1 MIISFCIKCSTLI
14 AERYVYHQNCAIND
28 HCLKRIPYTISIM
41 KPLYFLS
48 LVFLLSNVVH
58 TTAQVQFNDNDF
70 IQIEK
75 KVIEWR
81 RDIHENP
88 ELGNREFR
96 TAALVAK
103 HLKSL
108 GIKVTTEVGVTG
120 VVGLLEGG
128 LPGPVIALRAD
139 MDALPVL
146 ERTPV
151 PFASKK
157 KTIYNGTETNVMH
170 ACGHDSHVAIL
181 MGVAEM
187 LAEIKDDLKGTVK
200 FIFQPAE
207 EGAPKG
213 EEGGAELM
221 VKEGALKNPN
231 VDVIF
236 GLHINAQL
244 EVGNITYRPGGMF
257 AGVGDLKITIKG
269 RSAHGAEPWYAIDPV
284 VTSAQIINN
293 LQTIM
298 SRNVNVTENAAVVTI
313 GAINGGNRSNIIPEQ
328 VEMLGTVRT
337 LSESDEE
344 LIFKRI
350 REIVTNTAEANGAH
364 AIVELPYSSHYPV
377 TFNDIELTKNMVPSL
392 QKAAGSDHVNLIPA
406 ETGAEDFSFFA
417 NEVPGFY
424 FYVGALPKGQD
435 PKTSASHHTPDFFLD
450 ESGFI
455 TGVKAMLNLVSDYME
470 TSSVAYSK
478 K

>member
-1 MIISFCIKCSTLI
+1 
-14 AERYVYHQNCAIND
+14 
-28 HCLKRIPYTISIM
+28 M
-41 KPLYFLS
+41 KHTQL
-48 LVFLLSNVVH
+48 FLLLTFFLTSL
-58 TTAQVQFNDNDF
+58 TITAQSVGLQSET
-70 IQIEK
+70 IIEGIEQ
-75 KVIEWR
+75 KVIDWR

-88 ELGNREFR
+88 ELGNREVR

-103 HLKSL
+103 HLESL
-108 GIKVTTEVGVTG
+108 GMFVQTKVGVTG
-120 VVGLLEGG
+120 VIGVLKGG

-151 PFASKK
+151 SFASKV
-157 KTIYNGTETNVMH
+157 KTVYNGSETSVMH

-181 MGVAEM
+181 MGVAEV
-187 LAEIKDDLKGTVK
+187 LTAKQKDLKGTVK

-221 VKEGALKNPN
+221 VKEGALKNPD

-236 GLHINAQL
+236 GLHINSQIEA
-244 EVGNITYRPGGMF
+244 GKITYRPGGMF
-257 AGVGDLKITIKG
+257 AGVGDLKITVKG
-269 RSAHGAEPWYAIDPV
+269 KSSHGADPWSSVDPI

-293 LQTIM
+293 LQTII
-298 SRNVNVTENAAVVTI
+298 SRNVNITRNAAVVTI
-313 GAINGGNRSNIIPEQ
+313 GAIHGGNRSNIIPEQ

-344 LIFKRI
+344 LIFERI
-350 REIVTNTAEANGAH
+350 RQIVTKTAEANGAE

-377 TFNDIELTKNMVPSL
+377 TFNNIDLTAKMLPSL
-392 QKAAGSDHVNLIPA
+392 KKTAGESNVLLVPA

-417 NEVPGFY
+417 NEVPGLY
-424 FYVGALPKGQD
+424 FYIGGMPKGQD
-435 PKTSASHHTPDFFLD
+435 PKTTASHHTPDFYLE

-455 TGVKAMLNLVSDYME
+455 LGVNAMVNLVADYME
-470 TSSVAYSK
+470 MD
-478 K
+478 

>member
-1 MIISFCIKCSTLI
+1 
-14 AERYVYHQNCAIND
+14 
-28 HCLKRIPYTISIM
+28 M
-41 KPLYFLS
+41 KHTQL
-48 LVFLLSNVVH
+48 FLLLTFFLTSS
-58 TTAQVQFNDNDF
+58 TITAQSVGLQSE
-70 IQIEK
+70 IIIEGIEQ
-75 KVIEWR
+75 KVIDWR

-88 ELGNREFR
+88 ELGNREVR
-96 TAALVAK
+96 TAALVTK
-103 HLKSL
+103 HLESL
-108 GIKVTTEVGVTG
+108 GMDVQTKVGVTG
-120 VVGLLEGG
+120 VIGVLKGG

-151 PFASKK
+151 SFASKV
-157 KTIYNGTETNVMH
+157 KTVYNGSETSVMH

-181 MGVAEM
+181 MGVAEV
-187 LAEIKDDLKGTVK
+187 LTTKQKDLKGTVK

-221 VKEGALKNPN
+221 VKEGALKNPD

-236 GLHINAQL
+236 GLHINSQIEA
-244 EVGNITYRPGGMF
+244 GKITYRPGGMF
-257 AGVGDLKITIKG
+257 AGVGDLKITVKG
-269 RSAHGAEPWYAIDPV
+269 KSSHGADPWSSVDPI

-293 LQTIM
+293 LQTII
-298 SRNVNVTENAAVVTI
+298 SRNVNITRNAAVVTI
-313 GAINGGNRSNIIPEQ
+313 GAIHGGNRSNIIPEQ

-344 LIFKRI
+344 LIFERI
-350 REIVTNTAEANGAH
+350 RQIVTKTAEANGAE

-377 TFNDIELTKNMVPSL
+377 TFNNIDLTAKMLPSL
-392 QKAAGSDHVNLIPA
+392 KKTAGEPNVLLVPA

-417 NEVPGFY
+417 NEVPGLY
-424 FYVGALPKGQD
+424 FYIGGMPKGQD
-435 PKTSASHHTPDFFLD
+435 PKTTASHHTPDFYLE

-455 TGVKAMLNLVSDYME
+455 LGVNAMVNLVADYME
-470 TSSVAYSK
+470 MD
-478 K
+478 